1 MCVVLIYFI
10 SDILYNTYIHTPRA
24 MTTQVACDGRGI
36 ALDDMHELALVERK
50 HEIWQELLQNAARVG
65 HAARSNVWL
74 RPLFRKYKRT
84 CREIL
89 EQKKKEITV
98 FTKMCD
104 YCDLAG
110 DKSGLKLIHDEMNQ
124 IHAEIKDL
132 EHMPYP
138 DDDSDGS
145 LTTDESDNE
154 DVDADNVV
162 ADNVVAD
169 NAEDEKEEDDEDTD
183 SVHSSSS
190 SSSASVSSSSSSSS
204 SQSEMDLEDFM

>member
-1 MCVVLIYFI
+1 
-10 SDILYNTYIHTPRA
+10 

-154 DVDADNVV
+154 DAVADNVVADNVV

-169 NAEDEKEEDDEDTD
+169 NAEGEKEEDDEDTD

-190 SSSASVSSSSSSSS
+190 SSSASSS